1 MNSTILEDILGYVV
15 PAIFTFILKD
25 FFDVFLFKRKMQ
37 GYKNIA
43 IWTIYFFID
52 HTIRSFSSF
61 NTVIS
66 IIYNTIILVIV
77 CRVLYIDSMKR
88 IILIVLFILCLG
100 CIAEALIGFIII
112 IIVGSVDNLQ
122 LWGSICSKIM
132 LLIMLRIVK
141 MLKFYKYKNI
151 FSIKNWILS
160 ISLTIGSLYII
171 NNLFLFNQNE
181 QDNSNLERAVMS
193 AIILLLLNVIVFKV
207 FDLLVVYTVRQ
218 QESAIYKQQISFFE
232 MQIIEREESLNK
244 MRKYRHDFNNHITCI
259 RELIDNEE
267 YSRALEYIES
277 IAIIDAEN
285 NLPFNGS
292 GNTVVDALL
301 KAKYTIASHYG
312 ILVIPTLEIP
322 SKLPFRDSDICVII
336 GNSLDNAIEALKDS
350 SIEPKRIYV
359 EIQMRHSNLL
369 ICVKNKY
376 EDKIMKD
383 SLGKILTRKRDNI
396 NHGIGI
402 KSMETVVEKY
412 NGIMDINTCNN
423 NFELS
428 ILLYSE

>member
-1 MNSTILEDILGYVV
+1 
-15 PAIFTFILKD
+15 
-25 FFDVFLFKRKMQ
+25 
-37 GYKNIA
+37 
-43 IWTIYFFID
+43 
-52 HTIRSFSSF
+52 
-61 NTVIS
+61 
-66 IIYNTIILVIV
+66 
-77 CRVLYIDSMKR
+77 
-88 IILIVLFILCLG
+88 
-100 CIAEALIGFIII
+100 
-112 IIVGSVDNLQ
+112 
-122 LWGSICSKIM
+122 
-132 LLIMLRIVK
+132 

-181 QDNSNLERAVMS
+181 QNNSNLERAALS

-359 EIQMRHSNLL
+359 EIQMKHSNFF
-369 ICVKNKY
+369 ICVQNKY
-376 EDKIMKD
+376 EDKIRKD
-383 SLGKILTRKRDNI
+383 SLGKILTRKLDNI